1 MGLDD
6 YNHSVRLNS
15 RQLTRLISAI
25 IVGFLLIG
33 AGGYYVYSEETSYVN
48 RTEAKVQ
55 SIDAIRVS
63 LKIAQLNYRGYAA
76 YSLGVQSQN
85 EDLVYSALDFLYAS
99 KGFVTQSLIV

>member
-1 MGLDD
+1 
-6 YNHSVRLNS
+6 
-15 RQLTRLISAI
+15 
-25 IVGFLLIG
+25 
-33 AGGYYVYSEETSYVN
+33 VN

-85 EDLVYSALDFLYAS
+85 EDLVYSALVFLYAS
-99 KGFVTQSLIV
+99 KGFVTQSLIVEAQNLTSSVDLIEENIAIVERAWLNPSTEDIQRIIENLSKI